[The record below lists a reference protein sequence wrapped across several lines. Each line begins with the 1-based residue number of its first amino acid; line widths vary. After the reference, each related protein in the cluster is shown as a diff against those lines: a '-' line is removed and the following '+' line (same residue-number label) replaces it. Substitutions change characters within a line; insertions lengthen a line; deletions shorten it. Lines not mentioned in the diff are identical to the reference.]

1 WKDLLASL
9 DGADGEGERLEET
22 LAAELAHMGVDPGKL
37 LPPPRI
43 EEIAAAIQTGD
54 VEGAREV
61 VRKLAPAATRRIAR
75 RLFTDEDVKR
85 KTEVYVRRYTTLVDD
100 AIGRD
105 PEGFVLADMLAAD
118 AGRLFLLL
126 DAAGGDM
133 I

>member
-1 WKDLLASL
+1 
-9 DGADGEGERLEET
+9 
-22 LAAELAHMGVDPGKL
+22 MGVDPEKL
-37 LPPPRI
+37 LPLARI
-43 EEIAAAIQTGD
+43 EEIAAAVQTGD

-75 RLFTDEDVKR
+75 RLFTDEDIKR
-85 KTEVYVRRYTTLVDD
+85 KTEVYVRRYKTLADD
-100 AIGRD
+100 AVARD
-105 PEGFVLADMLAAD
+105 PEGFVLGNMLAAE